1 MDLVG
6 YMKSGV
12 KVEGVL
18 YNRANGQCK
27 IVHFD
32 GNQDLARVTD
42 VQVPWNRAQDI
53 KLVFEFINMYILQFS
68 LVPTVNVYWAHLNCS
83 HISLLFMLFILYP

>member
-18 YNRANGQCK
+18 YSRANGQCK

-32 GNQDLARVTD
+32 GHQDSARVTD

-53 KLVFEFINMYILQFS
+53 KLVFEFINM
-68 LVPTVNVYWAHLNCS
+68 
-83 HISLLFMLFILYP
+83 